1 MKTPARTF
9 AESRWSIPAIAVL
22 YLLLAVLLIAVI
34 GFRTKPDIEILLTRW
49 FARFL
54 WADFLLILI
63 GVALCRSDI
72 AAAFRELFA
81 GPPHRLTTPHPGPLP
96 ANIPPPL
103 AGGGKGEGA
112 RENGMNHPLLSPPLA
127 GWEGG
132 GGKGERS
139 SRRSLLHRPGVYLL
153 AILIVGLLLV
163 TLAAPQVHR
172 IYYDEDI
179 YANMGQ
185 NIAFTGQT
193 GMANYGTFEY
203 GEYFVNWLLYNK
215 DPSGW
220 PFLIGLVFQL
230 FGTDETYAFILNNL
244 LYAGGILIVFFIVR
258 TMAGGWFAGLSA
270 ALIYALIPHNLVWA
284 GTISAE
290 NPAAVVGGLAVL
302 CTLVWL
308 RSRAPR
314 HLFLAVAVLPFA
326 GAMRPESSLIWLW
339 AAAAAAM
346 NLFSAAPLRIPTPHP
361 DPLPQGE
368 REIEGRHPHEE
379 RGRERGLPYGERDIG
394 WDLHSPP
401 LAGGDEGE
409 GETDA
414 GGALRPNPFTTR
426 VFWALGLVSFA
437 FAIPLVWH
445 FHAMSGQSWGAE
457 GAKFATAFFLKN
469 LATNGLYYLNN
480 AEFPV
485 LFTLLALIGLAA
497 GKGTA
502 VRMDEKPGWLP
513 RLMILL
519 WFLQFWGIFLFFY
532 AGSYKYGADVRF
544 ALVSFMPIAVLGG
557 IGAEVL
563 RRWGAAALR
572 TAGRQEQ
579 EAGGQDGS
587 STARNCRRSED
598 PAVGRIGGE
607 EAGAGVGSPPAGS
620 TQSETE
626 RASAPGRLSVAAVLV
641 LVLIFSW
648 LKFLPLVRL
657 VGQEAWGA
665 RYDHV
670 HAREFI
676 KKIPNRSIVLT
687 HIPTMFLL
695 WGQNA
700 IQTYAGVNN
709 PDIIQDLMKRYG
721 GHVYFHQSYWC
732 NTLND
737 ANRQVCDG
745 IRQRYNLEP
754 VATAREQTNEY
765 GLYLMAFKK

>member
-1 MKTPARTF
+1 MRKF
-9 AESRWSIPAIAVL
+9 AESRWSIPAIAAL
-22 YLLLAVLLIAVI
+22 YLLLAGLLVAVI
-34 GFRTKPDIEILLTRW
+34 GFWTKPDVEILLTQW

-63 GVALCRSDI
+63 GVALCRHDI
-72 AAAFRELFA
+72 AAALRELFA
-81 GPPHRLTTPHPGPLP
+81 GPPHPGPLP
-96 ANIPPPL
+96 RGERETGIALPFLSPPPAGGDRIPISPPL
-103 AGGGKGEGA
+103 AGGD
-112 RENGMNHPLLSPPLA
+112 RIPISPPLA
-127 GWEGG
+127 GGD
-132 GGKGERS
+132 KGEGES
-139 SRRSLLHRPGVYLL
+139 AGAGKKASPQEFLNSPGVYLL
-153 AILIVGLLLV
+153 AILIAGLLLV

-179 YANMGQ
+179 YANMAQ

-258 TMAGGWFAGLSA
+258 IMAGGWFAGLAA

-284 GTISAE
+284 NTIAAE
-290 NPAAVVGGLAVL
+290 SPAAVVGGLAVL

-314 HLFLAVAVLPFA
+314 HLLLAVAVLAFA

-339 AAAAAAM
+339 AAVAAAV
-346 NLFSAAPLRIPTPHP
+346 NLFAAASLRPPTPHP
-361 DPLPQGE
+361 GPLPQGE
-368 REIEGRHPHEE
+368 R
-379 RGRERGLPYGERDIG
+379 GRERELPQGERGMEREVPHSARGIG
-394 WDLHSPP
+394 QALHSPP
-401 LAGGDEGE
+401 LAGGDKGE
-409 GETDA
+409 GETGA
-414 GGALRPNPFTTR
+414 GGALRPHPFATR
-426 VFWALGLVSFA
+426 VFWALGLVSFT
-437 FAIPLVWH
+437 FAIPLIWH

-457 GAKFATAFFLKN
+457 GAKFAAAFFLKN
-469 LATNGLYYLNN
+469 LATNGLYYFNN

-485 LFTLLALIGLAA
+485 LFTLLALLGLAA
-497 GKGTA
+497 GTGPA
-502 VRMDEKPGWLP
+502 AEAGERPGWLP
-513 RLMILL
+513 RLMVLL
-519 WFLQFWGIFLFFY
+519 WFLLFWGIFLFFY

-544 ALVSFMPIAVLGG
+544 ALVSFMPLAVLGG
-557 IGAEVL
+557 IGAEAL
-563 RRWGAAALR
+563 RRWGAVALR
-572 TAGRQEQ
+572 SADRAEP
-579 EAGGQDGS
+579 EAECGG
-587 STARNCRRSED
+587 
-598 PAVGRIGGE
+598 GGKA
-607 EAGAGVGSPPAGS
+607 EAGAAASGGPAS
-620 TQSETE
+620 FAT
-626 RASAPGRLSVAAVLV
+626 APGRLSVAAVLV

-665 RYDHV
+665 RYDHTL
-670 HAREFI
+670 AREFI

-700 IQTYAGVNN
+700 IQTYAGINN
-709 PDIIQDLMKRYG
+709 PDLIQDLMKRYG

-737 ANRQVCDG
+737 ANRQICDG
-745 IRQRYNLEP
+745 IRQRYYLEP
-754 VATAREQTNEY
+754 VAVAREQANEY
-765 GLYLMAFKK
+765 GLYLMAPK